1 MVPSPLSSNSGLVT
15 INFYIWIQLQCH
27 THAYLL
33 PILLQLLRLSLLL
46 TAAPFY
52 FRTKVWAHLVVDITN
67 TIKLT
72 LIFIITITI
81 IMTSAITI
89 TITTTITPQ
98 TNVACGV
105 SGVLTCL
112 P

>member
-1 MVPSPLSSNSGLVT
+1 MVN
-15 INFYIWIQLQCH
+15 
-27 THAYLL
+27 
-33 PILLQLLRLSLLL
+33 
-46 TAAPFY
+46 
-52 FRTKVWAHLVVDITN
+52 ITN
-67 TIKLT
+67 TIRLT

-105 SGVLTCL
+105 SGVLTYLASNYLC
-112 P
+112 PAAFPIAASA

>member
-1 MVPSPLSSNSGLVT
+1 M
-15 INFYIWIQLQCH
+15 
-27 THAYLL
+27 
-33 PILLQLLRLSLLL
+33 
-46 TAAPFY
+46 
-52 FRTKVWAHLVVDITN
+52 HLVINITN

-89 TITTTITPQ
+89 TITTTIIPQ

-105 SGVLTCL
+105 SGVLTYL
-112 P
+112 V

>member
-1 MVPSPLSSNSGLVT
+1 MWT
-15 INFYIWIQLQCH
+15 
-27 THAYLL
+27 
-33 PILLQLLRLSLLL
+33 
-46 TAAPFY
+46 
-52 FRTKVWAHLVVDITN
+52 HLVVNITN

-81 IMTSAITI
+81 IRTNATTI

-105 SGVLTCL
+105 SGVLTYL
-112 P
+112 A